1 MTETSADVDAV
12 VPGRSTPFWLDLTIA
27 ILAGLFFAYDVWEA
41 VGNLVGLTETTT
53 TLEVPFTAWG
63 GLSLLI
69 AGIVLPLV
77 VFALAFWI
85 GRGRGALAQLAI
97 YVVGYALVQVLEADI
112 ASFFTLGGIDFG

>member
-1 MTETSADVDAV
+1 M
-12 VPGRSTPFWLDLTIA
+12 G
-27 ILAGLFFAYDVWEA
+27 A

-53 TLEVPFTAWG
+53 TLEVPFTAW